1 MNMTSPYDKTHALH
15 AAEQV
20 DPARLI
26 DAIDALATIGA
37 RGDGG
42 VDRPALS
49 ALDIEARRVLI
60 ERAQT
65 LGCTVTTDACANL
78 FFRRAGDEDLPP
90 VMTGSHID
98 TQPTGGRLDGA
109 YGVLAGFECLA
120 ALADAG
126 VRTRRPLEVAIWT
139 NEEGSRFQPGAM
151 GSSTFVD
158 PARLAGFRTVRDA
171 AGDTFGA
178 MLDAHR
184 AAFPALHARAPQ
196 HAHAFI
202 ELHIEQGPL
211 LELADTPLGVVT
223 GIQGVRWHSVRCTG
237 AAAHAGTTP
246 MPVRRDAMTLAVR
259 VRGAIEACALELGG
273 DAARITFGS
282 WSIEPNS
289 INTIPSMVTFTV
301 DFRHPDPDVLARF
314 DAALKGCLAPHG
326 AAVQLEPLFEHAP
339 VHFADTAIA
348 RVRAACDALG
358 ARSQPIVSGAFHDAL
373 HLAKVCAT
381 AMIFVPSRGGI
392 SHNPLEATDD
402 ADLVLGTRALAH
414 CLVELCNEAP

>member
-1 MNMTSPYDKTHALH
+1 MNHSYDDTTSALR
-15 AAEQV
+15 AAEHV
-20 DPARLI
+20 DAARLLRS
-26 DAIDALATIGA
+26 IDALATIGA

-49 ALDIEARRVLI
+49 TLEIDARRGLI
-60 ERAQT
+60 ERAQA
-65 LGCTVTTDACANL
+65 LGCTVSTDACANL
-78 FFRRAGDEDLPP
+78 FFRRAGEEDLPP
-90 VMTGSHID
+90 VITGSHID

-126 VRTRRPLEVAIWT
+126 VHTRRPLEVAIWT

-158 PARLAGFRTVRDA
+158 PARLAGFRSVRDA
-171 AGDTFGA
+171 AGVTFGA
-178 MLDAHR
+178 TLDAHR
-184 AAFPALHARAPQ
+184 TAFPSLATRAPGA
-196 HAHAFI
+196 AHAFI

-211 LELADTPLGVVT
+211 LELAGTPLGVVT
-223 GIQGVRWHSVRCTG
+223 GIQGVRWHSIRCTG

-246 MPVRRDAMTLAVR
+246 MRVRRDAMTLAVR
-259 VRGAIEACALELGG
+259 VRGEIEAFALELGG

-282 WSIEPNS
+282 WHIEPNS
-289 INTIPSMVTFTV
+289 INTIPSTVTLTV
-301 DFRHPDPDVLARF
+301 DFRHPDPAVLARF
-314 DAALKGCLAPHG
+314 DAALAACIAHHG
-326 AAVQLEPLFEHAP
+326 ADVHLEPLFEHPP
-339 VHFADTAIA
+339 VHFADSAIA
-348 RVRAACDALG
+348 RVRSACDALG

-373 HLAKVCAT
+373 HLAKQCAT

-414 CLVELCNEAP
+414 CLVELCNEAH